1 MQLKPILKRYV
12 WLLGTGLLV
21 LLLVPVMV
29 WARPTTQEGQ
39 NLLANP
45 GFEGGWHWQG
55 DSFLG
60 KVADNW
66 VAWWVDEAS
75 GKKDTDPS
83 FWRNQRP
90 EYGLIGLEFYIPD
103 QIHSGRQSLQYGK
116 RYATHTAGVYQQVGG
131 ITAGTKLQFSAWGF
145 VYGKDPDPNRT
156 PGFTPMKVGIDPTG
170 GTNPFGPSVVWSGVV
185 TPVAVGSGSAWTQMS
200 VEAVSQ
206 NTTVTVFVY
215 SSQEWPMND
224 ALTSQWDD
232 TSLVTLGPATEPST
246 TAPPPPPT
254 SPPGTPLPPP
264 ATSTPRPDGSVV
276 HKVQSGETVW
286 AIAIQYATGSNM
298 TPEQMLAQ
306 INRLNNNPT
315 MIYPGQELVIAV
327 PDGTQPLTVL
337 ATPSEGE
344 SAAAP
349 EEAESATAA
358 TAEEP
363 AAAVAEA
370 PAAAG
375 SSSTLCVSAYHDR
388 NSDGMRDPTTE
399 ELIPGAG
406 FTLSNEIGVVGS
418 YTSDD
423 DTSEPYCFTQL
434 VPGTYMVQLTRPA
447 GYSTTTPEYW
457 AVPLPAGATANVE
470 FGHASDPDAPAGSAP
485 SQAAVAAAGKSGS
498 VEELLQTAKEK
509 SSDTQS
515 ENAPESKSLLS
526 SLGEIAIGV
535 SGVFVL
541 LLAGAVGVAFVASRR
556 RA

>member
-1 MQLKPILKRYV
+1 MQLKPILKHYV

-21 LLLVPVMV
+21 LLLVPVLV
-29 WARPTTQEGQ
+29 WARPIAQESQ

-66 VAWWVDEAS
+66 VAWWVDDAS
-75 GKKDTDPS
+75 GKSDTDPS
-83 FWRNQRP
+83 FWQNQRP
-90 EYGLIGLEFYIPD
+90 EYGLIGLEFHIAD

-131 ITAGTKLQFSAWGF
+131 ITAGTKLRFSAWGF

-156 PGFTPMKVGIDPTG
+156 PGYAPMKVGIDPTG

-185 TPVAVGSGSAWTQMS
+185 NPVAVGSGSAWTQMS

-232 TSLVTLGPATEPST
+232 TSLVALGPATEPTT

-276 HKVQSGETVW
+276 HKVQSGETIW

-337 ATPSEGE
+337 ATPSESE

-349 EEAESATAA
+349 EAAESAAM
-358 TAEEP
+358 AEEP
-363 AAAVAEA
+363 AAAGAEV

-399 ELIPGAG
+399 ELIADAG

-418 YTSDD
+418 YTSDG
-423 DTSEPYCFTQL
+423 TSEPYCFTQL

-470 FGHASDPDAPAGSAP
+470 FGHASDPNAPAGSAP

-509 SSDTQS
+509 SSDAQS
-515 ENAPESKSLLS
+515 EEAPESKSLLS